1 MLPHR
6 PCLWIEPRCEC
17 PDVPTS
23 STPLPDGLTRLGGTA
38 SLPDYIRQL
47 WARRQFAREN
57 AVSELRAQH
66 MDTALGQAW
75 HLLNPILLTAIY
87 YLVFDVILN
96 ATRGLTNFIVFLTI
110 GVLTYHWAQKAVTG
124 GASTIVG
131 NEGLIRS
138 LQFPRALLPISTVLQ
153 QTLAFLP
160 GILVMVAV
168 AVAFGEG
175 VHLEWLLMVPAFVLQ
190 LLFILGASF
199 LAARAADVFRDT
211 LNLLPFLF
219 RLVFYGSGVLYAV
232 DSRFELFENWWV
244 ELIFIVNPF
253 YALISLWRGA
263 LMTSYEVPHLG
274 WLWISAVVWTVVIL
288 VVGLLVFRAG
298 EKDYGRG

>member
-1 MLPHR
+1 M
-6 PCLWIEPRCEC
+6 
-17 PDVPTS
+17 PTS
-23 STPLPDGLTRLGGTA
+23 RTTPPDGLIRLGGTPPVREYVA
-38 SLPDYIRQL
+38 QL
-47 WARRQFAREN
+47 WERRQFAREN

-66 MDTALGQAW
+66 MDTVLGQAW

-87 YLVFDVILN
+87 FLVFDLILN
-96 ATRGLTNFIVFLTI
+96 ATRGLENFIVFLTI
-110 GVLTYHWAQKAVTG
+110 GVLTYHWAQKTVSG
-124 GASTIVG
+124 GAATIVG

-138 LQFPRALLPISTVLQ
+138 LQFPRALLPVSTVVQ

-160 GILVMVAV
+160 GIAVILVVAL
-168 AVAFGEG
+168 AFGEP
-175 VHLEWLLMVPAFVLQ
+175 VTARWLLIVPAFVLQ
-190 LLFILGASF
+190 LLFILGASL
-199 LAARAADVFRDT
+199 LAARAADVVRDT

-232 DSRFELFENWWV
+232 DDRFELFENWWV
-244 ELIFIVNPF
+244 EAIFIVNPF

-274 WLWISAVVWTVVIL
+274 LLWISAGVWSLVVL

-298 EKDYGRG
+298 EKEYGRG